1 MKECAGFLM
10 TRGDMERGGV
20 LQRKARPSLRFVMA
34 IQAIS
39 PIMGIEAVVWK
50 RNHGH
55 SLPMGLF
62 VAPSVS
68 TRTDALTGLL
78 SADAARERIA
88 YWTEQNPARQV
99 LAMQLG
105 FRRFQSVNLGYGLE
119 TGNDAL
125 VEIARRVAQ
134 FSASELGADA
144 LVARIGG
151 SEFLIATTDDIDRDH
166 WQWLAEALCA
176 TLSKV
181 LLLKEDRVRLIPRV
195 ALLEAPAADG
205 AAVLFDRLDQT
216 MLHLHGCASHRIL
229 WGDRS
234 HPMQRLSSAQLEAD
248 LLGAISRDEI
258 AIRFQ
263 PQFETQTGRLVGAE
277 ALARWNHPE
286 LGMVDAAQLFA
297 SAARADH
304 ISQLSRH
311 ILTRSLQEA
320 GQWGHRLRL
329 SVNVTAEDLA
339 EPDFADFMQALI
351 ADTRFEPRRLTLE
364 VTEQALLHDLAD
376 SGLKLCTLVQEGI
389 TIALDDFG
397 TGFSNF
403 GYLKSL
409 PVHCLKLDRL
419 LVRDLG
425 ADDRDR
431 AILLA
436 ILGMAEALGLSVV
449 AEGVEREEQLA
460 VLKAD
465 GCPFYQG
472 FLGSPPLTATELMRV
487 AADVA
492 VAD

>member
-1 MKECAGFLM
+1 
-10 TRGDMERGGV
+10 
-20 LQRKARPSLRFVMA
+20 
-34 IQAIS
+34 
-39 PIMGIEAVVWK
+39 
-50 RNHGH
+50 
-55 SLPMGLF
+55 
-62 VAPSVS
+62 
-68 TRTDALTGLL
+68 
-78 SADAARERIA
+78 
-88 YWTEQNPARQV
+88 
-99 LAMQLG
+99 MQLG

-125 VEIARRVAQ
+125 IEIARRVAQ
-134 FSASELGADA
+134 FSTRELGPDADA

-151 SEFLIATTDDIDRDH
+151 SEFLIATNGNFDRDH

-176 TLSKV
+176 MLSKV

-195 ALLEAPAADG
+195 VLLEAPATDG
-205 AAVLFDRLDQT
+205 AAVLLDRLDQT
-216 MLHLHGCASHRIL
+216 MLRLHRHTSHRIL

-277 ALARWNHPE
+277 ALARWNHPD
-286 LGMVDAAQLFA
+286 LGTVDAALLFA
-297 SAARADH
+297 SAERADH
-304 ISQLSRH
+304 IPQLSRH

-320 GQWGHRLRL
+320 AQWNDGLRL

-339 EPDFADFMQALI
+339 EPDFVDFVRELI
-351 ADTRFEPRRLTLE
+351 GDTRFEPSRLTLE

-376 SGLKLCTLVQEGI
+376 SGLKLCALAKEGI

-403 GYLKSL
+403 SYLKSL

-425 ADDRDR
+425 ADQRDR

-436 ILGMAEALGLSVV
+436 ILGMAEALDLSVV

-460 VLKAD
+460 VLKAE

-487 AADVA
+487 AADA